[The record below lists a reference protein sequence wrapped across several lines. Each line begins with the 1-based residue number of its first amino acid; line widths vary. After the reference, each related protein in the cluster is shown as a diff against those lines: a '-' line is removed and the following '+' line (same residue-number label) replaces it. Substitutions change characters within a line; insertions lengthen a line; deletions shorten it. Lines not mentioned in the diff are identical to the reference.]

1 MSKRTGLG
9 RGLGAFFGNDYED
22 AEAGKS
28 SAKPSDEAG
37 KKTSVRETEQEIE
50 KKSLEELDMVL
61 PGSKKQK
68 KSASAGKTAAK
79 TVGKGSRVGVAKASG
94 KTTAEGKTRTAGET
108 AAKSKTQTAKADP
121 VVKMVEV
128 EKEKF
133 LNISEI
139 EPNVSQPRKMFDEEQ
154 LGELAESIRRYGVLQ
169 PLLVQKKGDRYELIA
184 GERRWRA
191 AKLAGFREV
200 PVIVREYTRQQTMEI
215 ALIENVQREDLNPIE
230 EALAFKRLLTEF
242 NLKQD
247 EVAERVSKSRTA
259 VTNAMRLLK
268 LNEKVQQM
276 VIDEMLTT
284 GHARALLGI
293 EDQEQQ
299 YIIAQKIFD
308 EKLSVRDTEK
318 LVKSLQN
325 EKKKKK
331 EEKEKIDPK
340 LEAVYHDLEEQ
351 MKGILGTKVCIN
363 HKDAKK
369 GKLEIE
375 YYSQDELDRI
385 IDMIRTIQK

>member
-200 PVIVREYTRQQTMEI
+200 PVIVRYETADDGDRPD
-215 ALIENVQREDLNPIE
+215 RECT
-230 EALAFKRLLTEF
+230 ACRFKS
-242 NLKQD
+242 N
-247 EVAERVSKSRTA
+247 
-259 VTNAMRLLK
+259 
-268 LNEKVQQM
+268 
-276 VIDEMLTT
+276 
-284 GHARALLGI
+284 
-293 EDQEQQ
+293 
-299 YIIAQKIFD
+299 
-308 EKLSVRDTEK
+308 
-318 LVKSLQN
+318 
-325 EKKKKK
+325 
-331 EEKEKIDPK
+331 
-340 LEAVYHDLEEQ
+340 
-351 MKGILGTKVCIN
+351 
-363 HKDAKK
+363 
-369 GKLEIE
+369 
-375 YYSQDELDRI
+375 
-385 IDMIRTIQK
+385 

>member
-108 AAKSKTQTAKADP
+108 AAKSKP
-121 VVKMVEV
+121 VVKIVEV

-184 GERRWRA
+184 GERRWSA

-215 ALIENVQREDLNPIE
+215 ALIENVQRADLNPIE
-230 EALAFKRLLTEF
+230 EAKAYQMLIQEF
-242 NLKQD
+242 GLRQED
-247 EVAERVSKSRTA
+247 VAERVAKNRATI
-259 VTNAMRLLK
+259 TNSMRLLK
-268 LNEKVQQM
+268 LDERVQ
-276 VIDEMLTT
+276 EMLIQDRLTG
-284 GHARALLGI
+284 GHARALLSL
-293 EDQEQQ
+293 EDGEKQ
-299 YIIAQKIFD
+299 YQLALKTV
-308 EKLSVRDTEK
+308 ENHLSVREVERLVKELLKPKKAKKKADPERDMEVFFKDVEEK
-318 LVKSLQN
+318 L
-325 EKKKKK
+325 
-331 EEKEKIDPK
+331 
-340 LEAVYHDLEEQ
+340 
-351 MKGILGTKVCIN
+351 KGVMGTKVSIN
-363 HKDAKK
+363 RKDKNK
-369 GKLEIE
+369 GRIEIE
-375 YYSQDELDRI
+375 YYSSAELERLI
-385 IDMIRTIQK
+385 ELLESLRQ

>member
-108 AAKSKTQTAKADP
+108 AAKSKTQTAKAEP
-121 VVKMVEV
+121 VVKIVEV

-154 LGELAESIRRYGVLQ
+154 LGELA
-169 PLLVQKKGDRYELIA
+169 PLR
-184 GERRWRA
+184 RA
-191 AKLAGFREV
+191 AAASG
-200 PVIVREYTRQQTMEI
+200 
-215 ALIENVQREDLNPIE
+215 
-230 EALAFKRLLTEF
+230 
-242 NLKQD
+242 
-247 EVAERVSKSRTA
+247 S
-259 VTNAMRLLK
+259 
-268 LNEKVQQM
+268 EK
-276 VIDEMLTT
+276 
-284 GHARALLGI
+284 GR
-293 EDQEQQ
+293 
-299 YIIAQKIFD
+299 
-308 EKLSVRDTEK
+308 
-318 LVKSLQN
+318 SL
-325 EKKKKK
+325 
-331 EEKEKIDPK
+331 
-340 LEAVYHDLEEQ
+340 
-351 MKGILGTKVCIN
+351 
-363 HKDAKK
+363 
-369 GKLEIE
+369 
-375 YYSQDELDRI
+375 
-385 IDMIRTIQK
+385 